1 MNNNKTISPQ
11 RHEDTKNDLRRV
23 TGSPL
28 PSNSPRLS
36 VPSVISVAN
45 INDQRSMTNDQKQ
58 GTPKILISDQ
68 WFPARRDKLSAI
80 ERQRGAALRSRITDH
95 GSRTNN
101 KEVPK
106 ILISGQWSLVIDHSK
121 RSAFT
126 MVELLTVLAIMVIVA
141 AISIPA
147 FAALFAGNNMVQ
159 AQNQLST
166 AVAGARALAIQN
178 HTDVALIFFEE
189 PGHTAETAYAYE
201 QAFPGQSGGYSA
213 NALYLQPMPKESIQY
228 LPKGV
233 YVATLI
239 GGVNGTPLY
248 DNSGLA
254 LPPTVTAAPYLPNN
268 ADRAIVF
275 NAHGHLVIVN
285 ALNAIWPETTP
296 VPAGSTNW
304 GTITVNGSN
313 QPTGAYVP
321 MAVDFG
327 PSSPGF
333 ILFEPANLPAADT
346 ATQSALGTYLAT
358 NSDITMISTYTGNVI
373 Q

>member
-1 MNNNKTISPQ
+1 MKDEANIMMTPTELSDAQ
-11 RHEDTKNDLRRV
+11 RRV
-23 TGSPL
+23 S
-28 PSNSPRLS
+28 
-36 VPSVISVAN
+36 
-45 INDQRSMTNDQKQ
+45 
-58 GTPKILISDQ
+58 
-68 WFPARRDKLSAI
+68 
-80 ERQRGAALRSRITDH
+80 LRSEAVSLRWPQATVSLSLGAPGRLIDH
-95 GSRTNN
+95 GKRT
-101 KEVPK
+101 
-106 ILISGQWSLVIDHSK
+106 
-121 RSAFT
+121 AFT

-159 AQNQLST
+159 AQNQLSA
-166 AVAGARALAIQN
+166 AVAGARTLAIQN

-189 PGHTAETAYAYE
+189 PGHTAESAYAYE
-201 QAFPGQSGGYSA
+201 QAFPGQSGGYSLYP
-213 NALYLQPMPKESIQY
+213 LYLQPMLGESIQY

-239 GGVNGTPLY
+239 GGTTNG
-248 DNSGLA
+248 GLA
-254 LPPTVTAAPYLPNN
+254 LPPGVTTTTVPAN
-268 ADRAIVF
+268 ANRAIVF
-275 NAHGHLVIVN
+275 DAHGHLVVVN
-285 ALNAIWPETTP
+285 SLNAIWPETTA

-321 MAVDFG
+321 TANDFG

-346 ATQSALGTYLAT
+346 ATQSALGTYLAA

>member
-1 MNNNKTISPQ
+1 MYMNGNMKLEVRSEKREANWSAA
-11 RHEDTKNDLRRV
+11 
-23 TGSPL
+23 L
-28 PSNSPRLS
+28 PSSSNSYLL
-36 VPSVISVAN
+36 
-45 INDQRSMTNDQKQ
+45 
-58 GTPKILISDQ
+58 TPDSCKS
-68 WFPARRDKLSAI
+68 R
-80 ERQRGAALRSRITDH
+80 AA
-95 GSRTNN
+95 G
-101 KEVPK
+101 
-106 ILISGQWSLVIDHSK
+106 
-121 RSAFT
+121 FT

-147 FAALFAGNNMVQ
+147 FAALFADNNMVQ

-166 AVAGARALAIQN
+166 AVAGARTLAIQN

-201 QAFPGQSGGYSA
+201 EAFPGQSGGYSPYP
-213 NALYLQPMPKESIQY
+213 LYLQPMLGESIQY

-239 GGVNGTPLY
+239 GGVIGAPAY
-248 DNSGLA
+248 DYSGLA
-254 LPPTVTAAPYLPNN
+254 LPPTVTTTPYTYNN
-268 ADRAIVF
+268 ANRAIVF
-275 NAHGHLVIVN
+275 NAHGHLVVVN
-285 ALNAIWPETTP
+285 SLNAIWPETTA

-304 GTITVNGSN
+304 GTITVNGSG

-321 MAVDFG
+321 TANSFG

-346 ATQSALGTYLAT
+346 ATQSALGAYLAA